1 MKTHQKGNAIE
12 SDLYFI
18 FIGCLTFSD
27 VSHKQ
32 RQSAKRR
39 EHMSSAQIDVAKRNW
54 TRMKITEK
62 TFPNTYRKDT
72 WTHNKGKTHQKGM
85 KTHQEGNAIEG
96 DLYFIFI
103 GFLTFGD
110 FSHVKRKSAKRREH
124 MPSAQIDVAKRNWTH
139 MKITEKHHTWTHIEK
154 THEHTTKRKHIK
166 KAWEHTKR
174 ETQLKV
180 ICFSFSLVFLH
191 LGISPTKRGKA
202 QRGESTCH
210 LHKKTSQK
218 ETGHT
223 WNSQK
228 KHYTRTHIEKTH
240 EHTTKGKHIKKA
252 WKHTKRETQLKVIC
266 RSFSL
271 VFVHWGFL
279 PRWEEKRK
287 EANTCHLHK

>member
-154 THEHTTKRKHIK
+154 THEHTTKETTHRKGMKTHQKGNAI
-166 KAWEHTKR
+166 ESDLYFIFIGCLTFR
-174 ETQLKV
+174 M
-180 ICFSFSLVFLH
+180 
-191 LGISPTKRGKA
+191 SPTNRGKA

-210 LHKKTSQK
+210 LHK
-218 ETGHT
+218 
-223 WNSQK
+223 
-228 KHYTRTHIEKTH
+228 
-240 EHTTKGKHIKKA
+240 
-252 WKHTKRETQLKVIC
+252 
-266 RSFSL
+266 
-271 VFVHWGFL
+271 
-279 PRWEEKRK
+279 
-287 EANTCHLHK
+287 